1 MNETISE
8 EFNQLCRNCSVK
20 ASVRLFS
27 NPGNPMNLLRLV
39 TLHNFNKA
47 EIIKVIRNGKI
58 QFIPAEGEL
67 QIMLAPD
74 ESWPQIEREKC

>member
-1 MNETISE
+1 
-8 EFNQLCRNCSVK
+8 
-20 ASVRLFS
+20 
-27 NPGNPMNLLRLV
+27 MNLLRLV
-39 TLHNFNKA
+39 TLHNFNKD